1 MEAARADDALPQ
13 QHDIVV
19 IGASAGGVE
28 ALSEIAASLPDTLE
42 GAVFVVLHMAPGSTS
57 FLAGIL
63 ARAGRLPVSVGVDGA
78 PVRRG
83 TICVAPPNAHLS
95 LEHGVVRVLR
105 GPKVNGHRPAVD
117 VLFHSA
123 ARAYGRRVV
132 GVVLTGTLYDGTLGL
147 RAIKRRG
154 GAALV
159 QSDAVHQGMPTS
171 AIENVAVDRILP
183 LHEIAGALTMLTSG
197 NEEAET
203 SEQETEA
210 TEVESGFD
218 ISQQHDA
225 PGSPTV
231 LRCPECNGALW
242 ELEDGE
248 LQSYAC
254 HVGHVFSAD
263 SLLGE
268 QEDAVERAVWSA
280 VRLLEEQTTLNNR
293 LADRLEQRGDV
304 RSPARFRS
312 RAAVAEEQA
321 ALIRHTL
328 LDRRESDESLERE
341 AG

>member
-1 MEAARADDALPQ
+1 VEAARADDALPQ
-13 QHDIVV
+13 RHDIVV

-28 ALSEIAASLPDTLE
+28 ALSPIAEGLPDTLRA
-42 GAVFVVLHMAPGSTS
+42 AVFVVLHTGPGSTGA
-57 FLAGIL
+57 LAGIL

-78 PVRRG
+78 PIRMG
-83 TICVAPPNAHLS
+83 TICVAPPDAHLAP
-95 LEHGVVRVLR
+95 EPGVVRVLR
-105 GPKVNGHRPAVD
+105 GPKVNGHRPAAD

-123 ARAYGRRVV
+123 ARAYGRGVV

-171 AIENVAVDRILP
+171 AIENVDVDRVIP
-183 LHEIAGALTMLTSG
+183 LQEIPAALTMLTGAS
-197 NEEAET
+197 EEAET
-203 SEQETEA
+203 SEHETEA

-218 ISQQHDA
+218 ISEQRDA

-242 ELEDGE
+242 ELEDGD

-268 QEDAVERAVWSA
+268 QEDAVERAIWSA
-280 VRLLEEQTTLNNR
+280 VRLIPELVPVYPTIARAIDALPPAAWAPDDWRGRSSGSKRGMGTSFSASR
-293 LADRLEQRGDV
+293 VTGARDDRPRVG
-304 RSPARFRS
+304 S
-312 RAAVAEEQA
+312 
-321 ALIRHTL
+321 
-328 LDRRESDESLERE
+328 
-341 AG
+341 